1 MAASR
6 AEEFLPLS
14 TAVNKELKVQK
25 FNLSADI
32 NCFQNPFAMII
43 SGPTMCGK
51 STFILEILKNRNELL
66 RTKYSQIV
74 YRVPATDL
82 HSEIRQQY
90 ITKLSAVVPDIV
102 VKTGLPEPRDFM
114 VNNLPKLFILGN
126 KKIIFKYFV

>member
-1 MAASR
+1 MFLQMAN
-6 AEEFLPLS
+6 LPTSKILEP
-14 TAVNKELKVQK
+14 ELAVQK
-25 FNLSADI
+25 FEFPPDVNR
-32 NCFQNPFAMII
+32 FQNPFTMLLA
-43 SGPTMCGK
+43 GPTMCGK

-126 KKIIFKYFV
+126 TKIIFKYYV